1 MPKDA
6 GRIPRIAE
14 FFRRESKI
22 FAVGLFIGVAYQIY
36 YYTFRGGYRGLK
48 PFPVEEFFSL
58 EGIQALTMYFVG
70 WLIMWRVALGLLR
83 TIGTRVSEFV
93 KALGKFQDRVFDTT
107 ESAPAVRIVVHGLRR
122 RARLATLAANVSL
135 VLIVVSLLGGLFIFR
150 SAESSAAA
158 GQVEGA
164 IRYRESELE
173 SLAQESSRLREE
185 LAKAVAAAEAKIAT
199 NTKPSYDV
207 IDDIKQRISHSQKQM
222 DDARAGMRSLS
233 DSALHPDRTYLW
245 SVLSTKIGSSFL
257 ILFLAQ
263 ILITLYR
270 YSTRVAAF
278 YEARADALQIAS
290 EVDGLSLKDL
300 VDALSADKVDFG
312 KAPVPP
318 SQMIFDTLKSAL
330 EKATQVGVEAARKVR
345 P

>member
-1 MPKDA
+1 MAKDTKA
-6 GRIPRIAE
+6 TWSRIIG
-14 FFRRESKI
+14 FLQRELI
-22 FAVGLFIGVAYQIY
+22 TLGVGLALGIAYQIY
-36 YYTFRGGYRGLK
+36 YYAHDPSYNYLPLEKFLNGSFLWGITPGL
-48 PFPVEEFFSL
+48 
-58 EGIQALTMYFVG
+58 IQ
-70 WLIMWRVALGLLR
+70 WLIVWRVGLIVLKS
-83 TIGTRVSEFV
+83 IGKKISASGTRF
-93 KALGKFQDRVFDTT
+93 AAGRFGDRVFDTT

-122 RARLATLAANVSL
+122 RARLATLAANASL
-135 VLIVVSLLGGLFIFR
+135 ILIVISLLGGLLIFR

-164 IRYRESELE
+164 IRYREAELE
-173 SLAQESSRLREE
+173 SLDHESSGLRDE
-185 LAKAVAAAEAKIAT
+185 LAKAVAADEVKLANKL
-199 NTKPSYDV
+199 PSSTIV
-207 IDDIKQRISHSQKQM
+207 LDDIKQRISEVRKQM
-222 DDARAGMRSLS
+222 DAARTEMRSIS
-233 DSALHPDRTYLW
+233 DSALHPDVTYLW
-245 SVLSTKIGSSFL
+245 SVLSTKVGSSLL
-257 ILFLAQ
+257 ILFLVQ

-318 SQMIFDTLKSAL
+318 SQMIINALQSAL
-330 EKATQVGVEAARKVR
+330 EKATEVGVEAAKKVR